1 MPIVLA
7 QPHEQLDGVMGLVS
21 IHGRSAV
28 VVIYDE
34 PDDHLSFW
42 FVSLPNP
49 ALENVLVEPRG
60 RTVGEFI
67 APGTPDG
74 ARTFRIRHWAHS
86 AITFEIPCYVRS
98 DLEHRTSYNTHLGA
112 LGKSQAE
119 DSLDDPELAD

>member
-7 QPHEQLDGVMGLVS
+7 QPHERLDDVMGLVS

-28 VVIYDE
+28 VAIYDE

-42 FVSLPNP
+42 YVSLPNP
-49 ALENVLVEPRG
+49 ALENVLAEPQG
-60 RTVGEFI
+60 QTVGEFI
-67 APGTPDG
+67 AHGTLDG
-74 ARTFRIRHWAHS
+74 ARTFRVRYWAHS

-119 DSLDDPELAD
+119 DSLEDRELAD